1 MLDKYSDHGLTAL
14 HMAEIHMHKEMADV
28 LLSAGAKVMPMLPCL
43 VDDCDNKCRV
53 PHNCSEI
60 HGG

>member
-1 MLDKYSDHGLTAL
+1 MLDKYCDHGLTAL
-14 HMAEIHMHKEMADV
+14 HMAEIHMHKEMQDV

-43 VDDCDNKCRV
+43 VDDCNNKCRV